1 MDIEILRII
10 IEGIVAIVV
19 AVAAKVFVPYVQE
32 LRKNKA
38 IDAAVKAAEKIFHD
52 AGAGVQKK
60 EYVINFLI
68 EKKIVK
74 RDENGEIPIEINIL
88 IEAAVKELD
97 ALKTKS
103 EG

>member
-19 AVAAKVFVPYVQE
+19 AIAAKVFVPYVQE
-32 LRKNKA
+32 LRQNKA
-38 IDAAVKAAEKIFHD
+38 IDAAVKAAEKIFKD
-52 AGAGVQKK
+52 SGAGVQKK
-60 EYVINFLI
+60 EYVVKFLI

-74 RDENGEIPIEINIL
+74 LDNEGNLPIEIDIL

-97 ALKTKS
+97 KLTVKS